1 LTHALGIVVFD
12 APFGNLAGAPK
23 WWDSGSTL
31 GRIVRSTAGPAIG
44 EGLDFLEFR
53 LLGGGVNQAIPFG
66 VEARGGRKAPVQT
79 REALMTR
86 KQKYR

>member
-1 LTHALGIVVFD
+1 MRNSVTWLEPPSGGILVAL
-12 APFGNLAGAPK
+12 AAGLCVLPRAQP
-23 WWDSGSTL
+23 L
-31 GRIVRSTAGPAIG
+31 G

-53 LLGGGVNQAIPFG
+53 LLGGGVNQAIAFG
-66 VEARGGRKAPVQT
+66 VEARGGGRKAPAQT